1 MILAA
6 QDIIK
11 GAMRALGVLD
21 KSEAPTSDEMNDA
34 LQALNM
40 MIDEWSARRLM
51 STALTRLSF
60 PLAGNQQSYTIGP
73 GGNFNTTVPFD
84 ITSAFLRDGYGLD
97 YPLDIMT
104 REVFDSMQDKSF
116 VSAPPQGIFFDPGA
130 TQQASQLGTIY
141 VYYTPDTSTTYTLW
155 IEALMPFTEFASLT
169 STVTF
174 PASYYKAL
182 KFNLAIELAPEYPG
196 VVVSDEVKILAIE
209 SIETLEA
216 TNAVPIIA
224 SMDLPGQK
232 GSFNIYSGDYNTN
245 S

>member
-97 YPLDIMT
+97 YPLEIMT

-116 VSAPPQGIFFDPGA
+116 VSAPPQRPRPSPEVSAHPAETCEQRVNPKTTVSESLRSPKSSGA
-130 TQQASQLGTIY
+130 RLLSSSRY
-141 VYYTPDTSTTYTLW
+141 R
-155 IEALMPFTEFASLT
+155 
-169 STVTF
+169 
-174 PASYYKAL
+174 
-182 KFNLAIELAPEYPG
+182 
-196 VVVSDEVKILAIE
+196 
-209 SIETLEA
+209 
-216 TNAVPIIA
+216 
-224 SMDLPGQK
+224 
-232 GSFNIYSGDYNTN
+232 
-245 S
+245 